1 MINDCQLYFH
11 FDAISDI
18 ILQNGNKIPEEISQL
33 QEFIMFSCSCLPYK
47 YLFLEK

>member
-18 ILQNGNKIPEEISQL
+18 IAKREQKFLKKYHNSENL
-33 QEFIMFSCSCLPYK
+33 LCLVVVVCLINIY
-47 YLFLEK
+47 F